1 MCVCVVTCDCKDGVV
16 EEEEGV
22 DDNDDGYNN
31 YNRYNIRKI
40 KKQESQKET
49 KREAQMSSHSR
60 LLSFSP
66 VQFGVVKPTR
76 DGLCLSELS
85 QVQKLK

>member
-1 MCVCVVTCDCKDGVV
+1 MIMMMGIIIIGTYENKT
-16 EEEEGV
+16 
-22 DDNDDGYNN
+22 
-31 YNRYNIRKI
+31 RK
-40 KKQESQKET
+40 SQKET
-49 KREAQMSSHSR
+49 KEAQMSSHSR

>member
-22 DDNDDGYNN
+22 DDNDDGYN
-31 YNRYNIRKI
+31 YNRYIRKI